1 MYVTKKDLLVL
12 AELEAFVNGS
22 LENVGNIK
30 DDEESKKLEEY
41 WQDFY
46 TRTSDLRDK
55 ANKSF
60 LSQQDSREVRKRV
73 KAIVKS
79 QN

>member
-12 AELEAFVNGS
+12 AELEAFVGGS
-22 LENVGNIK
+22 LETVGDLEDSK
-30 DDEESKKLEEY
+30 ESKKTTEY

-60 LSQQDSREVRKRV
+60 LSQQESREVRKQV
-73 KAIVKS
+73 KAILKA

>member
-22 LENVGNIK
+22 LENVGNLE

-60 LSQQDSREVRKRV
+60 LDQQDSREVRRQAQAIL
-73 KAIVKS
+73 KART
-79 QN
+79 

>member
-12 AELEAFVNGS
+12 AELEAFVGGS
-22 LENVGNIK
+22 LETVG
-30 DDEESKKLEEY
+30 DLEDSEESKKVTEY

-60 LSQQDSREVRKRV
+60 LTQQDSRKVRKQA
-73 KAIVKS
+73 KAILKAR
-79 QN
+79 N

>member
-12 AELEAFVNGS
+12 AELEAFVGGS
-22 LENVGNIK
+22 LETVG
-30 DDEESKKLEEY
+30 DLEDSEESKRVTEY

-60 LSQQDSREVRKRV
+60 LAQQDSREVRKQA
-73 KAIVKS
+73 KAILKERT
-79 QN
+79 